1 VAWSCRMNDTWIMHT
16 GLSEI
21 LYHNEQTSP
30 LLWAYTYIC
39 LCLYIGCCLCQY
51 KFRTL

>member
-1 VAWSCRMNDTWIMHT
+1 VAWSCRMNVTWIMHT

-30 LLWAYTYIC
+30 LLWAYMYMYVYMLMFIYWM
-39 LCLYIGCCLCQY
+39 LFAPI
-51 KFRTL
+51 